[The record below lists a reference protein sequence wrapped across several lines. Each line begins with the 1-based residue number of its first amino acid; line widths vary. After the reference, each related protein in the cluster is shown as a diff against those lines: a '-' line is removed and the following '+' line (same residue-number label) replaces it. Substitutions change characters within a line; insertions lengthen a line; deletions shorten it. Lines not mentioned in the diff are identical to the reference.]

1 MQANLTGNRLELY
14 IKQIYSQREPM
25 ASITFKS
32 GNKGINSLAFL
43 NDFLNTYEPD
53 PQYPKKILIAEGVSI
68 FGSFVYSTD
77 KETGE
82 IDLNLGKS
90 KITGFD
96 SDTFSATG
104 FTLNW
109 AILKKFYSY
118 EDGYFD
124 EGGIAKELL
133 KGNDIFKGSNDDD
146 EFFAN
151 SGNDK
156 IYGFAGSDDLYGEA
170 GNDYIDGGD
179 DDDFIS
185 GGVGNNT
192 LVGGK
197 GSDVFEITMAKG
209 TTTINDFTTGS
220 DKIQFLGFDG
230 SDFLKV
236 KKFSGVAGEFI
247 ATTAKSVTT
256 ISFDGNGDKKADV
269 VFKLKGSISVTA
281 DDFQLGT
288 GPADANEAQSPDSIS
303 FLGLKSAGS
312 TGASVPLPSGQSS
325 SSQILGAL
333 TGTKQGQLLPT

>member
-1 MQANLTGNRLELY
+1 
-14 IKQIYSQREPM
+14 M
-25 ASITFKS
+25 ASITFKM
-32 GNKGINSLAFL
+32 GNVAQPDTFL
-43 NDFLNTYEPD
+43 YFLDGYYYPYEIITPD
-53 PQYPKKILIAEGVSI
+53 SKYPQKKVSIGEVSI
-68 FGSFVYSTD
+68 FGSFVYSTN
-77 KETGE
+77 KETKE
-82 IDLNLGKS
+82 KYLNIYNS
-90 KITGFD
+90 TITGFD
-96 SDTFSATG
+96 SEEFSASG
-104 FTLNW
+104 FKLNW
-109 AILKKFYSY
+109 AILKNYINN
-118 EDGYFD
+118 EDGTVD
-124 EGGIAKELL
+124 AGGILKTIL
-133 KGNDIFKGSNDDD
+133 KGNDIFKGSSEGDGVY
-146 EFFAN
+146 AYA
-151 SGNDK
+151 GNDK

-192 LVGGK
+192 LVGGN
-197 GSDVFEITMAKG
+197 GSDIFEITIAKG

-247 ATTAKSVTT
+247 ATTTKSVTT

-288 GPADANEAQSPDSIS
+288 GPAANEAQSPDSIS

-312 TGASVPLPSGQSS
+312 AGASVPLPSGQPS

-333 TGTKQGQLLPT
+333 TGTKQGQVLPV